1 MLESQAAQVRI
12 TVEQDLVEPTLVVVV
27 VVLGTLVFQEQ
38 VDLES

>member
-12 TVEQDLVEPTLVVVV
+12 TVEQDLVGPTLVVVV

>member
-1 MLESQAAQVRI
+1 VRI